1 MSPEFVERSVEQPH
15 NFVYSPENVHELSG
29 LPNRRAL
36 QEALEN
42 ATSDKELQGNFG
54 LIFADLDGVKELN
67 DAEGHSEGDKYIR
80 YAAGA
85 LRDSIRP
92 EDMGVATHISGDE
105 FAVLVGDINDEEALG
120 RIRRRLQKNLDDFGI
135 PNAMGGKIHEAGETP
150 GQMLAAADKLMYE
163 DKIER
168 KLRNSS
174 PEQIEAHLLIGALAV
189 QYGINLRDT
198 PMILQARG
206 TES

>member
-1 MSPEFVERSVEQPH
+1 MSYEFNRRSVEQPH

-36 QEALEN
+36 QEALDN
-42 ATSDKELQGNFG
+42 ATRNEELQGNFG

-105 FAVLVGDINDEEALG
+105 FAILVADINDENALEH
-120 RIRRRLQKNLDDFGI
+120 IRRRLQNNLDDLGI
-135 PNAMGGKIHEAGETP
+135 PNAMGGKIHETGETP
-150 GQMLAAADKLMYE
+150 GQVLAAADKLMYK

-168 KLRNSS
+168 KLKNSS
-174 PEQIEAHLLIGALAV
+174 PEQIKAHLLIGSLAL
-189 QYGINLRDT
+189 QYDINLRDT
-198 PMILQARG
+198 PAIVQAYAA
-206 TES
+206 ES

>member
-1 MSPEFVERSVEQPH
+1 MSHEFVERSVEQPH

-105 FAVLVGDINDEEALG
+105 FAVLVGDINDEDALEHV
-120 RIRRRLQKNLDDFGI
+120 RQRLQNNLDDLGI
-135 PNAMGGKIHEAGETP
+135 PNAMGGKIHEVGETP